1 MENFNTLESSRR
13 PTAIETFLS
22 RFDRRT
28 VMIGVALG
36 GIGAA
41 MYFGWD
47 WLAAAG
53 LTSLIIGFLPCA
65 AMCGLGLCASRMGK
79 GGKGSCSGKPG
90 DAPSERP
97 AANAEPT
104 PK

>member
-1 MENFNTLESSRR
+1 MENFNSLESSRR
-13 PTAIETFLS
+13 PSSIEAFLS
-22 RFDRRT
+22 RVDRRT
-28 VMIGVALG
+28 VMIVVALG
-36 GIGAA
+36 AIGAA

-79 GGKGSCSGKPG
+79 GGKGSCSAKPG
-90 DAPSERP
+90 D
-97 AANAEPT
+97 T